1 MSEAARQARASAD
14 VRNYMLFCFGA
25 LLFMVPI
32 LLEKEMGLWS
42 IFPLVIG
49 ALSLMAHWRAG
60 PVFLLVVL
68 AVLTVLKARGL
79 DPMSCL
85 ENAIDF
91 GALPPVTAAPYKYH
105 FRPVPDFL
113 LALCVLAFVAGHYR
127 LQALVYQI
135 VEPER
140 RPGDKEAAKLKV
152 PPKANVRRAVGLMA
166 SREIPLLAAAAL
178 AATVAAEGVA
188 NFFEGLKPTL
198 SLWAFDGLTVNLHM
212 WPGGWRAM
220 VFCWAFAMILLAS
233 WGAAAYVRR
242 RLASREESLMYLQ
255 DQLWLAT
262 RHEQARLNRWRAWEH
277 LRAQRRKEG
286 ER

>member
-1 MSEAARQARASAD
+1 MSEVARQARASAD

-42 IFPLVIG
+42 MFPLIVG

-79 DPMSCL
+79 DPVTCL
-85 ENAIDF
+85 ENAVDF
-91 GALPPVTAAPYKYH
+91 GALPAITAAPYKYH

-127 LQALVYQI
+127 LQSLVYQI

-140 RPGDKEAAKLKV
+140 RPGEKEAARLKM
-152 PPKANVRRAVGLMA
+152 PPKANVRRAVGLMTT
-166 SREIPLLAAAAL
+166 REIPLLGAAAL
-178 AATVAAEGVA
+178 AATGAAEGVA
-188 NFFEGLKPTL
+188 NYFEALKPNLTL
-198 SLWAFDGLTVNLHM
+198 WSFDWLTFNLHM
-212 WPGGWRAM
+212 WPGGWRAV
-220 VFCWAFAMILLAS
+220 VFCWTFALILLAAWAVFS
-233 WGAAAYVRR
+233 YVRCA
-242 RLASREESLMYLQ
+242 LASREESLMYLQ

-262 RHEQARLNRWRAWEH
+262 RHEQGRVNRWFAWAH
-277 LRAQRRKEG
+277 LRAQRRKE
-286 ER
+286 RKR